1 MKRLA
6 DLAYDNKISYK
17 EYDDYVNTLVAN
29 FMKQKEEEE
38 NNKKD

>member
-6 DLAYDNKISYK
+6 DLAYNNKISYK
-17 EYDDYVNTLVAN
+17 EYDDYVNTIAVN
-29 FMKQKEEEE
+29 FIKKKEEEE